1 MKDCVVGFRRWIC
14 LAYNVH
20 VKWAVRDIII
30 IIWLRNVERVKGMC
44 FIIKHARMF
53 CKTEEKMLSLEK
65 LKKINLNTNKTAHEE
80 INGQIVGGNLRSCI
94 CWRIIIVLNGKHD
107 LLDSIARLSI
117 NVSLTT
123 WKFAIGLVITSSQTP
138 KTNIP
143 TPIQITSCHRNNSR
157 INGVCSIELCYLFW
171 QFPT

>member
-1 MKDCVVGFRRWIC
+1 M
-14 LAYNVH
+14 
-20 VKWAVRDIII
+20 
-30 IIWLRNVERVKGMC
+30 NVEGVKGLW
-44 FIIKHARMF
+44 FIIKHAMMYY
-53 CKTEEKMLSLEK
+53 KTEEKMLSLEK

-80 INGQIVGGNLRSCI
+80 INGLIVGGNLRSCI

>member
-1 MKDCVVGFRRWIC
+1 
-14 LAYNVH
+14 
-20 VKWAVRDIII
+20 
-30 IIWLRNVERVKGMC
+30 MC

-123 WKFAIGLVITSSQTP
+123 SKFAIGLVITSSQTP

>member
-1 MKDCVVGFRRWIC
+1 MPGYF
-14 LAYNVH
+14 
-20 VKWAVRDIII
+20 VKQKKKCWVWR
-30 IIWLRNVERVKGMC
+30 
-44 FIIKHARMF
+44 
-53 CKTEEKMLSLEK
+53 
-65 LKKINLNTNKTAHEE
+65 KKINLNTNKTAHEE

-123 WKFAIGLVITSSQTP
+123 WQFAIGLVITSSQTP

-171 QFPT
+171 QFPTKLHLIQALEMCLRLAVFRVAGRMNF